1 MLMELRA
8 VRGGVVRRGRLAED
22 LLPLAGYCVRTT
34 SQGFV
39 SWRIMAASRPEDSG
53 ETLCVDPLPL
63 RWGIARAVQRLL
75 KSSSPLYQRGSRCR
89 PFLAGQPYSLSRRQ
103 LTRSRKERE
112 LGEGSSYVA
121 EEEEYVQAKRA
132 CHSKERLTVVLDM
145 DEVRDAG
152 GVGCVGTNCRSNLL
166 SDFFP
171 R

>member
-1 MLMELRA
+1 VAGSRKICCLSPGIVSEPPLRGLF
-8 VRGGVVRRGRLAED
+8 RGGLWLLRGQ
-22 LLPLAGYCVRTT
+22 RT
-34 SQGFV
+34 
-39 SWRIMAASRPEDSG
+39 R

-132 CHSKERLTVVLDM
+132 CHSKERLTWCSTWTRYATRVESDV
-145 DEVRDAG
+145 
-152 GVGCVGTNCRSNLL
+152 CGTNCRSNLL